1 MKKVL
6 SVSLGELAL
15 KGLNRGYFET
25 QLIRQMT
32 RGIKD
37 IGYDKIYKE
46 QGKIY
51 IEGEESNY
59 PLMINK
65 LKKVFGLVYI
75 SPCIRTDKEMSNIEK
90 ASILAMKERI
100 NQSNIKTFKVDTN
113 RTDKSFPIKS
123 PEVSRSM
130 GGTILKEFGDLKVD
144 VHNPDVY
151 LYIDIKQE
159 NAYIY
164 TEKIK
169 AYGGLPVGTNGK
181 GLLLLSGGIDSPV
194 AGFMMAKRGVQIN
207 CVHYH
212 SYPFTSER
220 AEEKV
225 KTLANILSLYTG
237 KMKFFSVNILN
248 IQKAINQNC
257 PEKEMTIL
265 SRRFMMRIAEE
276 IANHNNYDALITGES
291 LGQVASQ
298 TIHGIG
304 VTNATVK
311 LPVLR
316 PLIGM
321 DKVDIIEIAN
331 DIETFETSVLP
342 FEDCCTVFLPK
353 HPVTRPKLEDIE
365 RSEEVLDID
374 MLVKEAIDNMK
385 VFNIK

>member
-100 NQSNIKTFKVDTN
+100 NQSDIKTFKVDTN

-365 RSEEVLDID
+365 KSEEALDID